1 MMYKGVNTTIAHH
14 LHYYKHLHKRLEKR
28 KANVENNNLRK
39 EIQEKQKMMNYINE
53 YDRIRGQLS
62 KTHIGTSMPESKDH
76 LKKRKQDLE
85 KIVKTN
91 FQIV

>member
-1 MMYKGVNTTIAHH
+1 
-14 LHYYKHLHKRLEKR
+14 
-28 KANVENNNLRK
+28 
-39 EIQEKQKMMNYINE
+39 MNYINE

-62 KTHIGTSMPESKDH
+62 KTHIGSSMPESKEH

-91 FQIV
+91 FTIA